1 MSKMNELS
9 MVVSELKRCGDALI
23 GLSESLAKIFS
34 GSDDTQSNVDPTPDS
49 SVPQKKSIT
58 LEMVRLVLAEKSRAG
73 YTANVRALLEKHG
86 AAKLSEIKPD
96 EYAALLAEAEVLGNG

>member
-9 MVVSELKRCGDALI
+9 MVVNELKSCGDALI
-23 GLSESLAKIFS
+23 GLSESLAGLFS
-34 GSDDTQSNVDPTPDS
+34 GNDDTQLSVDPAPDS
-49 SVPQKKSIT
+49 SVPQNRPIT
-58 LEMVRLVLAEKSRAG
+58 LEMVRSVLAEKSRAG

-86 AAKLSEIKPD
+86 AAKLSEINPE

>member
-1 MSKMNELS
+1 MSKINELS

-23 GLSESLAKIFS
+23 GLSESLAGLFN

-49 SVPQKKSIT
+49 SVPQNKPIS
-58 LEMVRLVLAEKSRAG
+58 LEMVRSVLAEKSRAG

-86 AAKLSEIKPD
+86 AAKLSEIKPE
-96 EYAALLAEAEVLGNG
+96 EYAALLTEAEVLGNG